1 MPQLAPVTLTDR
13 ESTPVDHVFSP
24 QEINDN
30 VGILVNTD
38 GVPVGNERL
47 GVSLRYTGN
56 RYKATIT
63 LQVPVVGEEVI
74 NNVSNP
80 KILRTSYIEATF
92 SFSNTSTLQERRN
105 AVGMFA
111 DALGADQP
119 LINAVLTKL
128 ESVY

>member
-56 RYKATIT
+56 RYKATLT

-74 NNVSNP
+74 NNVSSP
-80 KILRTSYIEATF
+80 KILRTAYVEATF
-92 SFSNTSTLQERRN
+92 SFANTSTLRERKN
-105 AVGMFA
+105 VVGMFA
-111 DALGADQP
+111 DALGTDQP
-119 LINAVLTKL
+119 LIDAVLTKL
-128 ESVY
+128 QNVY